1 MIEMCAHR
9 DQEKPLHLLQQQ
21 PFVVSI
27 LLGAHAAVESHFVA
41 VVTVLVGAG
50 AVLVVIVVAAAR
62 WQHPSQEL
70 PGIVEVGPHLLAD
83 GHNYHDRRL
92 DYFEVALVADDF
104 DGDCLRSYNVAA
116 LPAHHD
122 EGGGS
127 YADVEGHGG
136 SLLRLSSQIFCFKM
150 VQYTIPEKA

>member
-1 MIEMCAHR
+1 MCAHR

-41 VVTVLVGAG
+41 AVTVLVAAG
-50 AVLVVIVVAAAR
+50 VVLVAVVVVAAG
-62 WQHPSQEL
+62 WQHPSQEW
-70 PGIVEVGPHLLAD
+70 PGIVEVGPRPLGD
-83 GHNYHDRRL
+83 GRNSRDRRP
-92 DYFEVALVADDF
+92 DYFEVAVADDF
-104 DGDCLRSYNVAA
+104 GADCLRSYNAAA

-136 SLLRLSSQIFCFKM
+136 SLLRLSSQIFCFK
-150 VQYTIPEKA
+150 TEL